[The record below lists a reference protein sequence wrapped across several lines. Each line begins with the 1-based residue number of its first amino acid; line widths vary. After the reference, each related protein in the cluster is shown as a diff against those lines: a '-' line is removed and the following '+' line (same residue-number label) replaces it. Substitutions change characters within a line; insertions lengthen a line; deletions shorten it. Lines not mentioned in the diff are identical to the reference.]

1 VKLGYLKIFRIFI
14 VIKRKENIMPSLL
27 DAELEVTEDLWIV
40 ALVRTIKGDES
51 GHCFILVEGKNAP
64 ERTELRRYDLYVRE
78 GNYHVVPKDEGV
90 ADALAR
96 KKLLKDFLKNEVVQG
111 KIWQISKAKAD
122 QLHESMHAAKRNP
135 ESISGMIGPAPVSS
149 SPGLEEK
156 MVDVGDALGSG
167 NASALLANSVFKA
180 HGNYSFK
187 WSRAMLQQLNT
198 ATINNSLPA
207 RPEDLTAPVTEQLA
221 AQESVSR
228 SVSESGTKC
237 VLL

>member
-1 VKLGYLKIFRIFI
+1 
-14 VIKRKENIMPSLL
+14 MPSLL
-27 DAELEVTEDLWIV
+27 DAELEVTEGLWMI
-40 ALVRTIKGDES
+40 ALVRTIKGDNV
-51 GHCFILVEGKNAP
+51 GHCFILVEGKSAL
-64 ERTELRRYDLYVRE
+64 ERTQLRRYDLEVRD
-78 GNYHVVPKDEGV
+78 GKYRVLDPKNEGV

-96 KKLLKDFLKNEVVQG
+96 KKLLKDFLKNQDVQG
-111 KIWQISKAKAD
+111 RIWQISKAKAD
-122 QLHESMHAAKRNP
+122 ELHDAMYEAQRDP
-135 ESISGMIGPAPVSS
+135 ESISRILGPAPVSS

-156 MVDVGDALGSG
+156 MLDIGDSLGSG
-167 NASALLANSVFKA
+167 HASALAVNSIFKS

-207 RPEDLTAPVTEQLA
+207 RPEDLTAPITDQLA

-228 SVSESGTKC
+228 AASESGTKC